1 MPHTRISV
9 VDAAL
14 TKPSVSRS
22 GTLVATGSY
31 GPTVSLWRVDEAG
44 EWSRAGSVTQPRPL
58 GGAYVCALSPSG
70 TILATAPTSGGSV
83 QLWDVR
89 DPADPEPLADPVPL
103 GTRFTSA
110 LAFSPDGATL
120 VTGADD
126 FSVQLWDIA
135 DPARPVPWGAPLTGP
150 ENLVRSTTIS
160 PDGRSL
166 VVTSADSR
174 IYAWD
179 IADPR
184 AAIRTEIFGGH
195 DAGVNTAAFGRDGD
209 VLVTGSDDHR
219 VLMWDRDAAGNFT
232 ARPTALRGH
241 SGTVY
246 SVSITRDGTK
256 AVSGSDDGTIRLW
269 DVSDAESMREVG
281 GPITDTG
288 VGRWQVVFRPNGS
301 VVAAGGDGVLR
312 MWNLEADVVA
322 ERICHSTSGRISDI
336 LPQFDLPVPGRE
348 VC

>member
-1 MPHTRISV
+1 
-9 VDAAL
+9 
-14 TKPSVSRS
+14 
-22 GTLVATGSY
+22 Y
-31 GPTVSLWRVDEAG
+31 GPTVSLWRVDDAG
-44 EWSRAGSVTQPRPL
+44 DWDRAGGVTLPRPL

-70 TILATAPTSGGSV
+70 TVLATAPTSGGSV

-89 DPADPEPLADPVPL
+89 DPADPRPFADPVPL
-103 GTRFTSA
+103 GTRFTSS

-135 DPARPVPWGAPLTGP
+135 DPAAPVPWGDPLTGP
-150 ENLVRSTTIS
+150 ENLVRTAVIS

-166 VVTSADSR
+166 VVASADSS

-184 AAIRTEIFGGH
+184 APIPTTVSGGH
-195 DAGVNTAAFGRDGD
+195 DAGVNAAAFGREGN
-209 VLVTGSDDHR
+209 VLVTGSEDHG
-219 VLMWDRDAAGNFT
+219 VLMRDRDVAGNFT
-232 ARPTALRGH
+232 ARPQALRGH
-241 SGTVY
+241 TGTVY

-256 AVSGSDDGTIRLW
+256 AISGSDDGTIRLW
-269 DVSDAESMREVG
+269 DVSDAEGMREVG

-288 VGRWQVVFRPNGS
+288 VGRWQVVFRPNGT

-312 MWNLEADVVA
+312 MWNLDAAAVA
-322 ERICHSTSGRISDI
+322 QRVCRSTSGRVSDI
-336 LPQFDLPVPGRE
+336 LPRFDLPAPARE